1 LLFAKSAPQFVG
13 DLYQLK
19 AAIWAALTG
28 FGINIPQSWE
38 CKPLILPYIKKTG
51 GTMCQPVYN

>member
-1 LLFAKSAPQFVG
+1 LLFVVCVTQFVG

-28 FGINIPQSWE
+28 FGINILQS
-38 CKPLILPYIKKTG
+38 G
-51 GTMCQPVYN
+51 